1 MAGVAVPVC
10 RYVERC
16 ISHAAHGVWVAYTRW
31 WHRLLEVAAWANAH
45 ASVTQ
50 RHTNRHA
57 DARNARSWRTSTM
70 SAPRAAYRR
79 SRWPRWIRPTA
90 ATIIVMLAVI
100 LLAVTPRAAYAH
112 AHLVKSAPAAGAHI
126 SISPASIRLWFS
138 EAADPGLTFVGI
150 TGQNGAA
157 VSVGRVITD
166 GANPLL
172 LTAAIES
179 PLPPGSYAV
188 AWRTIARDDGHPSHG
203 SFAFTVDA
211 GATAQAV
218 AAATGD
224 AGKMA
229 AHDTMHAGQAAVS
242 PTAAATNAAS
252 VESPAYIFARWLNFL
267 AIISVIGVAAFRT
280 LVLPRAVRDGAESDH
295 AFGRRIRRA
304 SAMLGL
310 LAGAAAAV
318 ACLLRLYAEHTVI
331 GDGVPLATLLQS
343 FWGRMWQAQI
353 AMAAFVC
360 AAFTLAWL
368 SERESQHRRGWGHW
382 WSVAI
387 AAAIGMAITA
397 ALTSH
402 AMAAT
407 RLRNLSVLL
416 DVLHVI
422 AAGGWVGGLF
432 VLMVAAVPIAVLTA
446 RMASGDPQL
455 ASSSVRIAAL
465 VNAFSPVALTFAGV
479 VVVTGGIAA
488 WLRVGSFSM
497 LINSTYGN
505 VLLVKIGLVMAVA
518 AAGAFN
524 WLRMRAALSRGD
536 GHGRAVADFRRSAW
550 TEIVMG
556 LLVIAA
562 SAVLV
567 AAQPPMH

>member
-1 MAGVAVPVC
+1 
-10 RYVERC
+10 
-16 ISHAAHGVWVAYTRW
+16 
-31 WHRLLEVAAWANAH
+31 
-45 ASVTQ
+45 
-50 RHTNRHA
+50 
-57 DARNARSWRTSTM
+57 M
-70 SAPRAAYRR
+70 SAPRATYRE
-79 SRWPRWIRPTA
+79 SGWPRWVRPA
-90 ATIIVMLAVI
+90 AGTIIVMLAAI

-138 EAADPGLTFVGI
+138 EAADPAMTFVGVN
-150 TGQNGAA
+150 GQNGAA

-179 PLPPGSYAV
+179 SLPAGNYTV
-188 AWRTIARDDGHPSHG
+188 TWRTVARDDGHPSHG
-203 SFAFTVDA
+203 SFTFAVDA
-211 GATAQAV
+211 GASTQPV

-224 AGKMA
+224 AGTTA
-229 AHDTMHAGQAAVS
+229 AHDAMHADQPAAS
-242 PTAAATNAAS
+242 ATAVATNLAS
-252 VESPAYIFARWLNFL
+252 VESSAYIFARWLNFL
-267 AIISVIGVAAFRT
+267 AIIGVVGVVAFRT
-280 LVLPRAVRDGAESDH
+280 LVLPRAMHDVPECDRGL
-295 AFGRRIRRA
+295 GQRIRRA
-304 SAMLGL
+304 CARLGL
-310 LAGAAAAV
+310 IAGIAAVV
-318 ACLLRLYAEHTVI
+318 ACLLRLYAEHAVI
-331 GDGVPLATLLQS
+331 GNGVSMARLLQS

-353 AMAAFVC
+353 AMAAFAC

-368 SERESQHRRGWGHW
+368 SERENHREHEWRHW
-382 WSVAI
+382 WSVSI
-387 AAAIGMAITA
+387 LAAIGMAITP

-407 RLRNLSVLL
+407 RLRNMSVLL

-422 AAGGWVGGLF
+422 AAGGWVGGLL
-432 VLMVAAVPIAVLTA
+432 VLMVVAVPIAAVTD
-446 RMASGDPQL
+446 RMANSDSQL
-455 ASSSVRIAAL
+455 VSPSVRIAAL
-465 VNAFSPVALTFAGV
+465 VNAFSPMALTFAGV

-497 LINSTYGN
+497 LLNSSYGN

-518 AAGAFN
+518 GAGAFN
-524 WLRMRAALSRGD
+524 WLRMRAALSRAN
-536 GHGRAVADFRRSAW
+536 GHCRAVARFRRSAW

-562 SAVLV
+562 TAVLV